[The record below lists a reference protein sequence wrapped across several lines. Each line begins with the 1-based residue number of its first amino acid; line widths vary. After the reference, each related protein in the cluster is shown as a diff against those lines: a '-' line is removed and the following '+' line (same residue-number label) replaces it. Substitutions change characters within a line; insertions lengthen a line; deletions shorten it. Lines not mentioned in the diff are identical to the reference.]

1 MSFFSLLIKELEGR
15 NSLGVK
21 QSQCLFKEVNFIRVK
36 KKKKGPV
43 QVNCKPVTSSCL
55 EERRK
60 NPVLLQL
67 ILMDFI
73 PVALDSHVVGL
84 SRKNRAQN
92 VRKSLF
98 RKERK
103 KVITHKPACLL
114 SSRKCTR
121 QPKSWEGKVQ
131 YLIQEI
137 NILPISSAWV
147 K

>member
-1 MSFFSLLIKELEGR
+1 M
-15 NSLGVK
+15 GVK

-103 KVITHKPACLL
+103 L
-114 SSRKCTR
+114 SLINLHVCFLQETALGS
-121 QPKSWEGKVQ
+121 QNPGKEK
-131 YLIQEI
+131 YS
-137 NILPISSAWV
+137 ILF
-147 K
+147 KK